1 MSLKIF
7 NTMSG
12 KKENFVPK
20 KENQVGM
27 YVCGVTVYDYCHV
40 GHARSAIVF
49 DTIYRYL
56 KYLDKDVIFVRNFT
70 DIDDKIINRAKK
82 EGVEWHEINRKYIK
96 AFHQDMGKLNI
107 IVTTEEPKATDHIPE
122 MLDMIQSL
130 VDQGKAYDSKGDVF
144 YSIKYE
150 HFDDFIDVHF
160 FGKR

>member
-56 KYLDKDVIFVRNFT
+56 QSATTALNGRTRKSSRSGRISFYYLPDCQGRRWLRNGTRVGRGGRTGIEALIASVLRRSISEGARLPALSALMERWVR
-70 DIDDKIINRAKK
+70 A
-82 EGVEWHEINRKYIK
+82 GLSG
-96 AFHQDMGKLNI
+96 Q
-107 IVTTEEPKATDHIPE
+107 P
-122 MLDMIQSL
+122 
-130 VDQGKAYDSKGDVF
+130 AY
-144 YSIKYE
+144 
-150 HFDDFIDVHF
+150 
-160 FGKR
+160 